1 MSRLIWVWALLIF
14 LTLAILLGEVSQ
26 GSVAIAPLD
35 LLKALLHMSTNPD
48 HQFIVQQLRLP
59 RVLVG
64 WGVGAALALAGTLI
78 QSLTRNP
85 LASPSVLGVNGGA
98 ALGAVFWL
106 WLAPSTWSAGLP
118 LAALAGAGAIALLL
132 LTLTGFQSRSGL
144 RLILIGVGL
153 NLMAGAGINLVIA
166 LGNLNTVRQGLVWL
180 TGSVY
185 GCRWSDVALL
195 FPSLLGLG
203 ALALALRRELDTL
216 QLGHEL
222 ATGLGVAVERQ
233 QRLLLL
239 SAMGLAAVAVA
250 IAGNL
255 AFVGLIA
262 PHLGRQ
268 LVGARHTSLLPVAM
282 GLGGLLVTLAD
293 TLGRVLF
300 APQEL
305 PCGLLTVAIGA
316 PYFLVLLARSR
327 Q

>member
-1 MSRLIWVWALLIF
+1 MSRLTWVWVLLLLST
-14 LTLAILLGEVSQ
+14 LTILLGDVSQ
-26 GSVAIAPLD
+26 GSVAIAPFD
-35 LLKALLHMSTNPD
+35 LLKALFHVSANPD

-98 ALGAVFWL
+98 SLGAVLWL

-118 LAALAGAGAIALLL
+118 LAALVGAGAIALLL
-132 LTLTGFQSRSGL
+132 LTLTGFQTRSGL

-153 NLMAGAGINLVIA
+153 NLMAGAGINLAIA

-185 GCRWSDVALL
+185 GRSWSDVALL
-195 FPSLLGLG
+195 FPTLLGLG
-203 ALALALRRELDTL
+203 TLAIALRRELDTL
-216 QLGHEL
+216 QLGREL

-233 QRLLLL
+233 QRLLLW

-268 LVGARHTSLLPVAM
+268 LVGARHTHLLPVAM
-282 GLGGLLVTLAD
+282 VLGGLLVTLAD
-293 TLGRVLF
+293 TLGRLLF

-305 PCGLLTVAIGA
+305 PCGLLTAAIGA